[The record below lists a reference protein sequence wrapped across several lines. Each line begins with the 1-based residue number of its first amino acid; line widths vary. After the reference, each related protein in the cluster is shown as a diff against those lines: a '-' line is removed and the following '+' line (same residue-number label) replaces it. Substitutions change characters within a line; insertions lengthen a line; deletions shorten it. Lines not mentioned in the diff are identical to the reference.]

1 MSNFR
6 FGQFVLDP
14 AVGLADAS
22 GKLVPINQRGQAILE
37 TLLAAQG
44 KAVSKSELMDRVW
57 PGQIV
62 EEGNLTVQIATL
74 RKALGER
81 PDGSEWIITV
91 PRVGYRMVAAQ
102 VPTIPAATAKV
113 AASLPEQPTLAVLPF
128 QNLSGDP
135 GQDYFADGIVE
146 DIITALSRFKSF
158 AVIARNSS
166 FAYKGR
172 AVDVRQVAKE
182 LGVRYILE
190 GSVRKSGDTLRIAAQ
205 LVDGTDGSHLWA
217 QNFDG
222 SVDDVFAF
230 QDQITA
236 SVAAIV
242 EPKIQQA
249 EIDRSRR
256 ERPDSLAAY
265 DYYLRALQKLN
276 TYRANDNAEAIALLE
291 KTIAL
296 EPGFA
301 LALASAVYAYEHH
314 VTMDWPPVSADDG
327 ARALALVQRALEVG
341 RDDATVLVR
350 CAFAIQAIGHD
361 FDQGLLLANRAV
373 EINPNNVL
381 VLFVAGVIQIWCGS
395 LDEAER
401 LFQRVIELSPGA
413 TENAMGGL
421 AHINLCR
428 GRYQEAL
435 DWAGRSYAENPNFDV
450 IHWLL
455 IAANVHL
462 GRMDEARRWLKT
474 LLVLSPNITLNGLK
488 AKHGQRDGSRMAA
501 IFEGLRLAGLPEKIE
516 KEVLPSL
523 AVLPFSNLSS
533 DPEQDYF
540 ADGIVE
546 DIITALSRF
555 KSFAVIARNSSF
567 TYKGRAVDVRQVAK
581 ELGVRY
587 ILEGSVRKSDDTL
600 RIAAQVV
607 DGTTGNHLW
616 AHKFDGSLSNVF
628 DFQDRITAA
637 VAIIVEPQIHAAEL
651 ERSKRERP
659 GSTEAYDL
667 YLRALPKI
675 FTKTT
680 ADYAETLAL
689 LDRAL
694 ALEPNNAAV
703 LSVKISILVS
713 LDVMYAEPIG
723 PDDRLRCLE
732 LVRRCLQYAAGDST
746 AMARCSAALIHV
758 VKDYDWGMAVI
769 GSALDVNPNNIF
781 VVGTAGIAN
790 LHCGDL
796 DEALSHF
803 QRALTLSPRDP
814 VVYWALTAIAHVH
827 MIRGNYIEALSWAA
841 RSKAL
846 NPVDPCNL
854 WILIA
859 ANAHLGRMAEAH
871 HHLAEL
877 KRVAPGV
884 TVKRIWAG
892 QPQKYTDRCAAILD
906 GLRLAGLE

>member
-1 MSNFR
+1 MSNIR

-14 AVGLADAS
+14 AIGLADAS
-22 GKLVPINQRGQAILE
+22 GKPVPINQRGQAILE

-62 EEGNLTVQIATL
+62 EEGNLTVQIAAL
-74 RKALGER
+74 RKLLGER
-81 PDGSEWIITV
+81 PDSSEWIITV

-135 GQDYFADGIVE
+135 GQDYFADGV
-146 DIITALSRFKSF
+146 
-158 AVIARNSS
+158 
-166 FAYKGR
+166 
-172 AVDVRQVAKE
+172 
-182 LGVRYILE
+182 
-190 GSVRKSGDTLRIAAQ
+190 
-205 LVDGTDGSHLWA
+205 
-217 QNFDG
+217 
-222 SVDDVFAF
+222 
-230 QDQITA
+230 
-236 SVAAIV
+236 
-242 EPKIQQA
+242 
-249 EIDRSRR
+249 
-256 ERPDSLAAY
+256 
-265 DYYLRALQKLN
+265 
-276 TYRANDNAEAIALLE
+276 
-291 KTIAL
+291 
-296 EPGFA
+296 
-301 LALASAVYAYEHH
+301 
-314 VTMDWPPVSADDG
+314 
-327 ARALALVQRALEVG
+327 
-341 RDDATVLVR
+341 
-350 CAFAIQAIGHD
+350 
-361 FDQGLLLANRAV
+361 
-373 EINPNNVL
+373 
-381 VLFVAGVIQIWCGS
+381 
-395 LDEAER
+395 
-401 LFQRVIELSPGA
+401 
-413 TENAMGGL
+413 
-421 AHINLCR
+421 
-428 GRYQEAL
+428 
-435 DWAGRSYAENPNFDV
+435 
-450 IHWLL
+450 
-455 IAANVHL
+455 
-462 GRMDEARRWLKT
+462 
-474 LLVLSPNITLNGLK
+474 
-488 AKHGQRDGSRMAA
+488 
-501 IFEGLRLAGLPEKIE
+501 
-516 KEVLPSL
+516 
-523 AVLPFSNLSS
+523 
-533 DPEQDYF
+533 
-540 ADGIVE
+540 VE

-567 TYKGRAVDVRQVAK
+567 TYKGRAVDVRQVAE
-581 ELGVRY
+581 ELGVCY
-587 ILEGSVRKSDDTL
+587 ILEGSVRKSGDTL
-600 RIAAQVV
+600 RIAAQLV
-607 DGTTGNHLW
+607 DGTTSSHLW
-616 AHKFDGSLSNVF
+616 AQNFDGSLSNVF
-628 DFQDRITAA
+628 DFQDSITAA
-637 VAIIVEPQIHAAEL
+637 VATIVEPQIQAAEL

-659 GSTEAYDL
+659 GSTEVYDL
-667 YLRALPKI
+667 YLQALPKI

-680 ADYAETLAL
+680 ADYVETLAL

-713 LDVMYAEPIG
+713 LNVMYAEPIG

-769 GSALDVNPNNIF
+769 GSALDINPNNIF

-854 WILIA
+854 WMLIA

-892 QPQKYTDRCAAILD
+892 QPQKYTDRCANILE